1 MPIGLAAG
9 RLWLGNTMTTVES
22 PSLLITDDDCDFR
35 QTLRDVFEPRGYRTL
50 LAGDGEEALDI
61 VQRESVHLIL
71 FDMHMP
77 RLTGLEALRRVKQ
90 FRPILPCILI
100 SAQLDDEITRAA
112 EEAHAY
118 RVLPK
123 LIGIRAL
130 AQVVQEALADVYH
143 WRAG

>member
-1 MPIGLAAG
+1 M
-9 RLWLGNTMTTVES
+9 MDVEA
-22 PSLLITDDDCDFR
+22 PSLLITDDDSDFR
-35 QTLRDVFEPRGYRTL
+35 QTLRDVFEPRGYRTI

-61 VQRESVHLIL
+61 VHREDVHLL
-71 FDMHMP
+71 LLDMHMP
-77 RLTGLEALRRVKQ
+77 RLTGLEAIRRVKQ

-100 SAQLDDEITRAA
+100 SAQLDEEITRAA

-123 LIGIRAL
+123 LIGIRTL
-130 AQVVQEALADVYH
+130 ADVVKQALADVYH